1 MEITLVCK
9 GEEGGEERR
18 RREEEEKRGGTQLYS
33 LLYFFCHLKTLNELF
48 NPTVAVIM
56 VTESFRSDW

>member
-9 GEEGGEERR
+9 GDEGGEERR
-18 RREEEEKRGGTQLYS
+18 REQEEKRGGTQLYP
-33 LLYFFCHLKTLNELF
+33 LLYFFCQLKTLNEVF

-56 VTESFRSDW
+56 VTGSFRSDW